1 MVATSFTKFK
11 SHKFQFPPEPGRQ
24 AGRIPDRS
32 LLTGTENIEYNHW
45 KMGAWVVGW
54 GWGLGGVDEV
64 DHFIQRK
71 ELHVGGEIGGIRR
84 TLTDPHYLLCCGQAA
99 RLVAGTSF
107 PSETWPDPDIR
118 IL

>member
-45 KMGAWVVGW
+45 KMCAWVVGVEVV
-54 GWGLGGVDEV
+54 GGGV
-64 DHFIQRK
+64 
-71 ELHVGGEIGGIRR
+71 GI
-84 TLTDPHYLLCCGQAA
+84 
-99 RLVAGTSF
+99 
-107 PSETWPDPDIR
+107 
-118 IL
+118 